1 MASRAKAHADG
12 LAEGEAKGKADG
24 LAEGLAEGK
33 AHGLAEG
40 EARAR
45 VEMAKN
51 LLADGI
57 SPEVV
62 ARNTGLSLE
71 DIHALMN

>member
-1 MASRAKAHADG
+1 MRYEARELYLMDEMASRAKAHADG
-12 LAEGEAKGKADG
+12 LAEGEAK
-24 LAEGLAEGK
+24 
-33 AHGLAEG
+33 
-40 EARAR
+40 AR
-45 VEMAKN
+45 VEVAKN

-57 SPEVV
+57 SLEVV